1 MKKIIRKGTFE
12 TNSSSTH
19 SLTIMEASKWK
30 EFETTDKYLAD
41 WEGNL
46 FLVEDLIE
54 EHKDLAKKYPDSYH
68 IENLEAREDWIKYF
82 TKPNRWGCA
91 EYFTHK
97 TWGEYDIWS
106 DWAEPFV
113 EHFTTPS
120 GDKMVAVGGYG
131 YNG

>member
-1 MKKIIRKGTFE
+1 MKKIIRRGTFE

-41 WEGNL
+41 WDGKL
-46 FLVEDLIE
+46 FTIEELIE
-54 EHKDLAKKYPDSYH
+54 EYKILADKYPDTYN
-68 IENLEAREDWIKYF
+68 IKNLNTREDWIKYL
-82 TKPNRWGCA
+82 TKSNGWRGA
-91 EYFTHK
+91 NYFTYE

-106 DWAEPFV
+106 DWAECYV

-120 GDKMVAVGGYG
+120 GDEMVAVGGYG